1 MKKPDKKFYK
11 ELREKIKSYFPETGS
26 HSFEHTE
33 RVYNLAIHIAK
44 SEKADM
50 DIVKV
55 AALLHDIAR
64 KKQDECGGKIC
75 HAEEGSKIAK
85 KILVE
90 MNFPKDKTNPVCDAI
105 ASHRYSKKLKA
116 KTKEAEILQDADRL
130 DALGAITIARI
141 FDYGGRKNRKI
152 HDSQLKPKEY
162 THNSESESS
171 FIHFYEKILK
181 IKPETFKTIKA
192 KEIAEERYKFVKQ
205 FVERFE
211 KEWNGEL

>member
-1 MKKPDKKFYK
+1 MNEKFYE
-11 ELREKIKSYFPETGS
+11 ELRNKIKPYFDETGS
-26 HSFEHTE
+26 HSFDHTE
-33 RVYNLAIHIAK
+33 RVYNLAVHIAN
-44 SEKADM
+44 SEKV
-50 DIVKV
+50 DIDVVKV
-55 AALLHDIAR
+55 AVLLHDIAR

-85 KILVE
+85 EILKKI
-90 MNFPKDKTNPVCDAI
+90 NFPVEKINPVCDAI
-105 ASHRYSKKLKA
+105 VSHRYSTQTKA
-116 KTKEAEILQDADRL
+116 KTKEAEIIQDADRL

-141 FDYGGRKNRKI
+141 FDYGGRKKRKI

-192 KEIAEERYKFVKQ
+192 KEIARERYKFVKQ

-211 KEWNGEL
+211 KEWKGEL